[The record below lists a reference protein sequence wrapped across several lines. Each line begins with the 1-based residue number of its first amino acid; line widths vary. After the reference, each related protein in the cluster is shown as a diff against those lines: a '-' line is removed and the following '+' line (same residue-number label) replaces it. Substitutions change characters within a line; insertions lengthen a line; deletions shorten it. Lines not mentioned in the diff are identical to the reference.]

1 MKKSI
6 FISVGWSVALK
17 ATLLAFAFSVLTFF
31 IFRDHLISEV
41 NQKTKLTSQRDY
53 NQFEQLRLSSKNFQ
67 MGFIEAISV
76 TLRTKRKSNLTAL
89 ASVIESNWDTF
100 SIIYGLE
107 KLSLYT
113 NNGKTKQEF
122 GDTSIIYPQEITET
136 ITMHN
141 EPFSGFFCIRQC
153 YFVVGTPVL
162 LRDSSAAY
170 TVLVT
175 SADYLL
181 NKFNVITDA
190 NAALVYL
197 DPYKGISLIGHP
209 SRPPHLTDS
218 IIIFNQ
224 KQAWRQKD
232 QPLTFL
238 DNNKKYQSLSL
249 RNISDY
255 SSDNDTE
262 HMHLQN
268 VYLFWSSDITD
279 LIEDHSKK
287 LSQSVYIMTA
297 LGLFVFLFIFFLL
310 RNFTQRSHR
319 LADTLPLLTETRYQ
333 EAEKRLRPQKSFWPF
348 HDDIDR
354 LFDTSHKVTLQLQAM
369 NQEIEQQNQRLH
381 KMAYRD
387 SLTRLPNRQSFYES
401 LDQQMRLLS
410 RRDKYLGLLFID
422 IDGFKPVN
430 DTYGHN
436 AGDFILTT
444 LAARVKKCIRHAD
457 SLFRLA
463 GDEFVII
470 ASDLEDSE
478 GLDIIARKVVDSMN
492 HPISWEG
499 NILDVSLSVGGVMT
513 QNSELQQDEL
523 LHKADEA
530 MYISKNTG
538 KGKYTFLGII

>member
-1 MKKSI
+1 MKHSI

-31 IFRDHLISEV
+31 IFRDHLIDEV
-41 NQKTKLTSQRDY
+41 KQKTKLTSQRDY

-76 TLRTKRKSNLTAL
+76 TLRTENKASFPELV
-89 ASVIESNWDTF
+89 SVIKRSWGSF

-107 KLSLYT
+107 QLSLHT
-113 NNGKTKQEF
+113 NNGETNHYL
-122 GDTSIIYPQEITET
+122 GDNNIIYPQEIVET
-136 ITMHN
+136 ITMHS
-141 EPFSGFFCIRQC
+141 EPFTGFFCSRQC
-153 YFVVGTPVL
+153 YFIVGTPVL
-162 LRDSSAAY
+162 LNDNTAAF

-181 NKFNVITDA
+181 NKFKGITGA
-190 NAALVYL
+190 EATLVYL
-197 DPYKGISLIGHP
+197 DPYDGINLIGP
-209 SRPPHLTDS
+209 STKTQNLSHAAT
-218 IIIFNQ
+218 IFNQ

-232 QPLTFL
+232 QPLDFL
-238 DNNKKYQSLSL
+238 DNNKKHQSLSL

-255 SSDNDTE
+255 SSRNDSE

-268 VYLFWSSDITD
+268 VYLFWSSDITA
-279 LIEDHSKK
+279 LIEYHFQK
-287 LSQSVYIMTA
+287 LRQSVNIMIA
-297 LGLFVFLFIFFLL
+297 LGSFLFLFLFFLL
-310 RNFTQRSHR
+310 RNFTQRSHK
-319 LADTLPLLTETRYQ
+319 LADTLPLLTEARYQ
-333 EAEKRLRPQKSFWPF
+333 EAEQLLRQPKSLWPF

-354 LFDTSHKVTLQLQAM
+354 LFDTSHKVTLQLQSM

-422 IDGFKPVN
+422 IDGFKPIN
-430 DTYGHN
+430 DTFGHN

-444 LAARVKKCIRHAD
+444 LATRVKKCIRQAD

-470 ASDLEDSE
+470 ASDLESE
-478 GLDIIARKVVDSMN
+478 AGLDIIARKVVDCMN

-513 QNSELQQDEL
+513 QNSGLKQDEF